1 MKYLTGEDRQ
11 QIPLF
16 VGCLEE
22 AIEAANEVRL
32 IDAFVASLPL
42 GAYGFKVD
50 HLENGRPAYHP
61 ADLLKLYLYGYLNR
75 IRSSRLLEK
84 ECKRNIEVRWLLKGL
99 VPDHNTIS
107 NFRKNNPDAI
117 RKVFR
122 ATVELGKRFDL
133 VGGKVV
139 AGDSTKMRAQNSKK
153 NNFNAKKL
161 QEKIDY
167 IDKKL
172 DEYNKE
178 LAREDGDK
186 PETAKAAAT
195 KKAIATQLARKQ
207 QYEQMQ
213 QQLAE
218 SEEVQIST
226 SDPDSRQ
233 LITRNHITEVGY
245 NIQTTVDDKHYLT
258 IDYLV
263 TNENDS
269 KAMGNMV
276 ERAVDVIGHNQF
288 TGLYDKGFHTGT
300 ELKHAAD
307 LGVNVLVAIPAVSSH
322 APDPAFDL
330 SRFDYDREQDVYL
343 CPIRQRMHTNGKWYS
358 KSHGKTIVQVKHYKT
373 PNCAICLLVDRC
385 TSSQKGQR
393 VIERSEYADYYE
405 ANAKRLQ
412 AQEHLYKRRQAIVEH
427 TYGILKRQWG
437 FYFISTKKTIQHASA
452 DVGLMFTA
460 LNLRR
465 IFNLLPQNVLQ
476 AYLKGLARIFGPLFA
491 LLGFHSFVRVQ
502 SNSIS
507 IQAALFFEPRL
518 QLIKMRYIRR
528 CNGGFETYCRWVQV

>member
-1 MKYLTGEDRQ
+1 MKYLTGEDRG

-22 AIEAANEVRL
+22 AIEADNEVRL
-32 IDAFVASLPL
+32 IDAFVEALPL
-42 GAYGFKVD
+42 GDFGFKVD

-99 VPDHNTIS
+99 LPDHNTIS
-107 NFRKNNPDAI
+107 NFRKNNPEAI

-133 VGGKVV
+133 VGGRLI

-161 QEKIDY
+161 QEKLDY
-167 IDKKL
+167 IDQKL
-172 DEYNKE
+172 DAYNKE

-186 PETAKAAAT
+186 PESPKAAAT
-195 KKAIATQLARKQ
+195 KKAMATQQARRE
-207 QYEQMQ
+207 QYAQMQ
-213 QQLAE
+213 QQLE
-218 SEEVQIST
+218 QSEEVQIST

-245 NIQTTVDDKHYLT
+245 NIQTTVDAKHNLT
-258 IDYLV
+258 LDYVV

-269 KAMGNMV
+269 KALGKMV
-276 ERAVDVIGHNQF
+276 ERAVEVIGHNGF
-288 TGLYDKGFHTGT
+288 TGLYDKGYHTGT
-300 ELKHAAD
+300 ELKRAAD
-307 LGVNVLVAIPAVSSH
+307 IGVNVLVAIPAVSSH
-322 APDPAFDL
+322 APDPAFDV
-330 SRFDYDREQDVYL
+330 SKFTYNAQYDYYR
-343 CPIRQRMHTNGKWYS
+343 CPIGQLMHSNGKWYG
-358 KSHGKTIVQVKHYKT
+358 KAHGKTTVQVKHYKT

-393 VIERSEYADYYE
+393 VIERSAYAAYYE

-412 AQEHLYKRRQAIVEH
+412 AQEQLYKRRQAIVEH
-427 TYGILKRQWG
+427 TYGIIKRQWG
-437 FYFISTKKTIQHASA
+437 FYFISTKKTIQHAAA
-452 DVGLMFTA
+452 DVGMIFTA
-460 LNLRR
+460 FNLRR
-465 IFNLLPQNVLQ
+465 LFNLLPKNVLQ
-476 AYLKGLARIFGPLFA
+476 AYLKGLGSVLSAITA
-491 LLGFHSFVRVQ
+491 LL
-502 SNSIS
+502 
-507 IQAALFFEPRL
+507 QALGRQLPLLIPTRPFLQNIFSPRL
-518 QLIKMRYIRR
+518 QPAEMRYIR
-528 CNGGFETYCRWVQV
+528 

>member
-22 AIEAANEVRL
+22 AIEPDNEVRL
-32 IDAFVASLPL
+32 IDAFVEALPL
-42 GAYGFKVD
+42 GDFGFKVD

-84 ECKRNIEVRWLLKGL
+84 ECKRNLEVRWLLKGL

-107 NFRKNNPDAI
+107 NFRKNNPEAI

-133 VGGKVV
+133 VGGRLV

-161 QEKIDY
+161 QEKLDY
-167 IDKKL
+167 IDQKL
-172 DEYNKE
+172 EEYNKE

-186 PETAKAAAT
+186 PENPKTAAT
-195 KKAIATQLARKQ
+195 KKAIATQQARRE
-207 QYEQMQ
+207 QYEQMKE
-213 QQLAE
+213 QLNE
-218 SEEVQIST
+218 SDEVQIST

-245 NIQTTVDDKHYLT
+245 NIQTTVDAKHNLT
-258 IDYLV
+258 LDYLV

-269 KAMGNMV
+269 KALGKMV
-276 ERAVDVIGHNQF
+276 ERAVEVIGHNQF
-288 TGLYDKGFHTGT
+288 TGLYDKGYHTGT

-322 APDPAFDL
+322 APDPAFDM
-330 SRFDYDREQDVYL
+330 SRFSYNAQGDYYR
-343 CPIRQRMHTNGKWYS
+343 CPIGQLMHTNGKWYG
-358 KSHGKTIVQVKHYKT
+358 KAHGKTTVQVKHYKT

-427 TYGILKRQWG
+427 TYGIIKRQWG
-437 FYFISTKKTIQHASA
+437 FYFISTKKTIQHAAA
-452 DVGLMFTA
+452 DVGMMFTA
-460 LNLRR
+460 FNLRR
-465 IFNLLPQNVLQ
+465 IFNLLPKNELQ
-476 AYLKGLARIFGPLFA
+476 AYLRGLCFIFSPKYA
-491 LLGFHSFVRVQ
+491 LLHAPGFDLPNAGPSKAIVR
-502 SNSIS
+502 I
-507 IQAALFFEPRL
+507 ILIPRL
-518 QLIKMRYIRR
+518 QPAEMRYIR
-528 CNGGFETYCRWVQV
+528 